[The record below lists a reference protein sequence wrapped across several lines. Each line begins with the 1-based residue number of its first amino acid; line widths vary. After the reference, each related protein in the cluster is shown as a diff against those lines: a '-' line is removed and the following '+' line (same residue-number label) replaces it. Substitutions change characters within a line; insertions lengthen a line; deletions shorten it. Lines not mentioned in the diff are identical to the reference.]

1 MSAKMPATPSRV
13 CSESSEST
21 DKTRIEGAACGP
33 PSFRLRDSMT
43 SESGTT
49 GATPEA
55 ILDSVFGFPAF
66 RPGQREIVD
75 RLIEGT
81 NTLSVMPTGAGK
93 SICYQLPALI
103 ADRLTVVISPLVAL
117 MDDQV
122 AGLRANGV
130 EAACIHSNRPR
141 EANVADWQRVQDGTI
156 RLLYLSPERL
166 MTERMLAALQALD
179 PAMFVVDEAH
189 CISKWGFSFRPEYE
203 ALSGLREQFP
213 GATLSAFTATAD
225 TATQRDI
232 AAKLFGGQG
241 DIVVRGFD
249 RPNLHLAVA
258 PKSDW
263 RKQLLA
269 FVEPRR
275 AGSGIV
281 YCLSRKLTEETA
293 SLLRDNGY
301 KALAYHAGLPQEVR
315 RVNQEVF
322 MAEDATIMVATIAFG
337 MGIDKP
343 DIRYVFH
350 LNLPGSMEAYYQEI
364 GRAGRNGEP
373 ADVHMLYGL
382 DDIRMRRQFIAQDD
396 GNEDHKRRE
405 HKRLDALLAYGEA
418 TQCRRVTLLS
428 YFGDAAA
435 PCGNCDICLDP
446 PTLIDGTKEAQM
458 VLSAVARTGQVF
470 GAAHIIDVVRGSASE
485 KVLARGH
492 DQLPVY
498 GAGKAHPKNFWTAFI
513 RQVVASGYLS
523 IDVEGYGGLQ
533 LTEKS
538 EPVLNGEEAFEYREI
553 PKTKTSA
560 SRKASPAAATL
571 DDADSELFARLKA
584 LRRDLAQQRKVP
596 AYVIF
601 SDATLHDMCMMKP
614 HNMDA
619 LALVNGVG
627 PKKLKDFGMV
637 FLDALKA

>member
-1 MSAKMPATPSRV
+1 MS
-13 CSESSEST
+13 
-21 DKTRIEGAACGP
+21 
-33 PSFRLRDSMT
+33 L
-43 SESGTT
+43 
-49 GATPEA
+49 TPETV
-55 ILDSVFGFPAF
+55 LESVFGFPAF

-75 RLIEGT
+75 RLLDGT

-103 ADRLTVVISPLVAL
+103 VDRLTVVISPLVAL

-130 EAACIHSNRPR
+130 EAACIHSNRSR
-141 EANVADWQRVQDGTI
+141 EDNVADWRRVQDGTI

-166 MTERMLAALQALD
+166 MTERMLSALQGLD

-203 ALSGLREQFP
+203 ALSSLRTRFP
-213 GATLSAFTATAD
+213 NATLSAFTATAD
-225 TATQRDI
+225 TATRQDI
-232 AAKLFGGQG
+232 ATKLFGGKG

-249 RPNLHLAVA
+249 RPNLRLAVA
-258 PKSDW
+258 PKTDW
-263 RKQLLA
+263 RKQLLE
-269 FVEPRR
+269 FVKSRSTG
-275 AGSGIV
+275 AGIV

-293 SLLRDNGY
+293 SLLRDKGF
-301 KALAYHAGLPQEVR
+301 KALPYHAGLPQDVR
-315 RVNQEVF
+315 RENQETF

-364 GRAGRNGEP
+364 GRAGRDGNP

-382 DDIRMRRQFIAQDD
+382 DDIRMRRQFIAQDE

-405 HKRLDALLAYGEA
+405 HKRLDSLLAYGEA
-418 TQCRRVTLLS
+418 TSCRRVALLT
-428 YFGDAAA
+428 YFGESTQA
-435 PCGNCDICLDP
+435 CGNCDICIDP

-458 VLSAVARTGQVF
+458 LLSAVARTGQVF
-470 GAAHIIDVVRGSASE
+470 GAAHIVDVLRGAASE
-485 KVLARGH
+485 KILARGH
-492 DQLPVY
+492 NTLPVY
-498 GAGKAHPKNFWTAFI
+498 GAGKERPKNFWTAFI
-513 RQVVASGYLS
+513 RQAVASGYLS

-533 LTEKS
+533 LTEKAD
-538 EPVLNGEEAFEYREI
+538 PVLKGEQAFEYRDI
-553 PKTKTSA
+553 PKTKAA
-560 SRKASPAAATL
+560 SSRSKQSPAAAASL
-571 DDADSELFARLKA
+571 DDADTELFANLKA
-584 LRRDLAQQRKVP
+584 LRRNLAQERKVP

-601 SDATLHDMCMMKP
+601 SDATLLDMCVMKP
-614 HNMDA
+614 NDLET

-627 PKKLKDFGMV
+627 PKKLKDFGAM
-637 FLDALKA
+637 FLQELKA